1 MSGGGG
7 EMRGFVFAVVFIIV
21 FSTLLA
27 SVPAG
32 LQGPNE
38 QPDTIIPVDP
48 NVLTGFAETKE
59 WERSDYSL
67 YGYGIY
73 YYDYD
78 AFGGRDWRTTTDD
91 ETFLTLV
98 AKSTLWIFWFGGTDA
113 CEFKAPSGINRGTQ
127 LTFDAI
133 DADDEEGL
141 VVYSMRFTENG
152 NAAGSLV
159 VYWNNTAYPSITDAW
174 PANNVTLLHGVGFD
188 TTATTN
194 IGALIVSLLFLQ
206 LPDVPVLIN
215 MFLAVPIW
223 ACIVFVIWFIVK
235 EMIPFV

>member
-1 MSGGGG
+1 MSSGGG

-21 FSTLLA
+21 FSTLLS

-32 LQGPNE
+32 LHGPNE
-38 QPDTIIPVDP
+38 EIDTIIPVDP
-48 NVLTGFAETKE
+48 NILTGFSETE
-59 WERSDYSL
+59 NYTPLAYSL

-78 AFGGRDWRTTTDD
+78 DFGGFNWRTTTDHD
-91 ETFLTLV
+91 TFLRLGMKV
-98 AKSTLWIFWFGGTDA
+98 YVWIFWFGGIDY
-113 CEFKAPSGINRGTQ
+113 CKFKAPSGIDRGPQ
-127 LTFDAI
+127 LDFDEI
-133 DADDEEGL
+133 DADAEEGL
-141 VVYSMRFTENG
+141 VTYSLLFSDSG
-152 NAAGSLV
+152 NSAGSLI
-159 VYWNNTAYPSITDAW
+159 VYWNETDYSSVNTAWDNDEVY
-174 PANNVTLLHGVGFD
+174 LLHGVGFD

-215 MFLAVPIW
+215 VFLAVPIW
-223 ACIVFVIWFIVK
+223 ACIVFVIWFIIK